1 MVLDRDRFIAFA
13 FATAH
18 LLLETD
24 NGGRITFAAG
34 ARCGLTERATED
46 LIGKTLFDLIPEE
59 EHTYFRLLMNRLTER
74 GKLDPT
80 HVVFRTTH
88 GQRFSSLIGG
98 CRLPSYGDR
107 CFFGL
112 SIATRSPDRPAGHCL
127 TDLAAF
133 TESLAGRLAAGD
145 AVERNQALS
154 MILIEG
160 LAPWTLNDPTLREGL
175 EAYLLSVSSD
185 GDAAVRVDDER
196 YAVLH
201 PEDLTLEEIRGDIGR
216 LLTGRGAH
224 ALKDALQVWQVPA
237 TADSAAGLNPRDKAP
252 VTDIARALAHT
263 LQAFTGAAPEDLDAA
278 GPQLVHTLNTTI
290 ARVQQARTVIEAR
303 DFELVFQPI
312 INLITRRPQ
321 IAEAL
326 LRVSHTPS
334 PRPFLDFA
342 EEVGLIVD
350 LDRLVCRAA
359 LDALADAQRQGQTT
373 LDVSVNLSPIS
384 LNNPRFLEQ
393 LEAILLSYGS
403 LTRKLMI
410 EVTESAALGQLDSL
424 NRVLARLRRL
434 GVRVCLDDIGQGPT
448 PFLSLNALSV
458 DFAKIDGRMLA
469 GAMAGGRELALLRSV
484 SEIAGH
490 SGIELIG
497 EQVETDEQRQ
507 FLRSNGIRYGQGF
520 LFGAP
525 GPTLPEGTPP
535 APLRKNMRRRGE
547 EETWL

>member
-13 FATAH
+13 FASAH

-46 LIGKTLFDLIPEE
+46 LTGQTLFDLVPEE
-59 EHTYFRLLMNRLTER
+59 EHTYFRLLMTRLMER

-80 HVVFRTTH
+80 HVVFRAVT
-88 GQRFSSLIGG
+88 GQRFSALIGG
-98 CRLPSYGDR
+98 CRLPSYVDR

-112 SIATRSPDRPAGHCL
+112 SIATRSPERPAGHCL

-133 TESLAGRLAAGD
+133 TESLAGRLTASN

-154 MILIEG
+154 MILIDG
-160 LAPWTLNDPTLREGL
+160 LAPWTLHDPTLREGL

-216 LLTGRGAH
+216 LLTNHGADV
-224 ALKDALQVWQVPA
+224 LKDALKVWQVPA
-237 TADSAAGLNPRDKAP
+237 TPDAAGFNPRNAAP

-312 INLITRRPQ
+312 INLITRRPH

-326 LRVSHTPS
+326 LRINGEAS

-342 EEVGLIVD
+342 GEVGLIVD

-359 LDALADAQRQGQTT
+359 LDALEDAQRQGQTT

-384 LNNPRFLEQ
+384 LNNPRFMEQ
-393 LEAILLSYGS
+393 LEAILLSYGP
-403 LTRKLMI
+403 LARKLMV
-410 EVTESAALGQLDSL
+410 EVTESAALGHLDSL

-434 GVRVCLDDIGQGPT
+434 GVRVCLDDIGQGQT
-448 PFLSLNALSV
+448 PFLSLNALGV
-458 DFAKIDGRMLA
+458 DFAKIDGRLLA

-484 SEIAGH
+484 AEIATH

-497 EQVETDEQRQ
+497 EQVETDEQRR
-507 FLRSNGIRYGQGF
+507 FLRANGIRYGQGF
-520 LFGAP
+520 LFAAP